1 MLSLKL
7 VLSAIRDGEKAS
19 GSIAIDRK
27 KNDMWVRESSIDLVS
42 GTPSAERTILLEN
55 DQRMVL
61 EGSSNVEVIYDKEQN
76 AAVPKEKVLPDA
88 KPDDPDLS
96 PEKSLADLAAEE
108 FEAGQ
113 RRAAVA
119 KVQEENARK
128 VKEEAEAKAKADEA
142 AKLKTSTTQ
151 PSQSS
156 GVQPRPYIPVSEPTR
171 L

>member
-27 KNDMWVRESSIDLVS
+27 KNDMWVGESSIDLVS

-61 EGSSNVEVIYDKEQN
+61 EGSSNVEVVYDKEQN
-76 AAVPKEKVLPDA
+76 AAVPKEKVLPEA

-108 FEAGQ
+108 FEAEQ

-119 KVQEENARK
+119 KAQEEK
-128 VKEEAEAKAKADEA
+128 VA
-142 AKLKTSTTQ
+142 AAPKPTG
-151 PSQSS
+151 
-156 GVQPRPYIPVSEPTR
+156 GVQPRPHPTTPPQNPMDSTKPMAPAPTTGQS
-171 L
+171 LSQGPG